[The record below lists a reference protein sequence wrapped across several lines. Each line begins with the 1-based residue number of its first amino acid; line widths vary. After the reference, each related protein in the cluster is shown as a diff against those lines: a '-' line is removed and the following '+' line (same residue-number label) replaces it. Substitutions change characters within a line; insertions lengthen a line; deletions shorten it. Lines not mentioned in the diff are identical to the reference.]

1 MGLIIIHSC
10 DFFQH
15 YLTAADQVRQLLAV
29 TTCLHV
35 KTATTKVRL
44 HSDINANSEVQSEVT
59 GNGSASNNQ
68 IPETK
73 QCNECEETFSS
84 KEELKQHFENEH
96 SFSCTMCN
104 SNGSTQITMERH
116 ILDAHV
122 KKNKSG
128 KFTCDECSIEV
139 KTKEE
144 LWDHYQKKHKLDE
157 SNNAISTDKD
167 SSETC
172 SLKSELKALK
182 SNFKRLEGLFKDT
195 LDEGEKTKAEYQ
207 AKLLEAT
214 EEVRV
219 LKSDNTALKERID
232 ILYKLAKSYLDRFE
246 PSTSDRTPEQE
257 KKVVISDEV
266 EVLEDSRSTTPSLNA
281 WTKSKVRGFKKTSP
295 LSPNTEQEQIEDNG
309 SSNVMQDIQP
319 HQVNDQSRK
328 TSDSPDQTS
337 DSNSV
342 KSYCHFF
349 SNYGHCA
356 C

>member
-1 MGLIIIHSC
+1 M
-10 DFFQH
+10 
-15 YLTAADQVRQLLAV
+15 
-29 TTCLHV
+29 
-35 KTATTKVRL
+35 
-44 HSDINANSEVQSEVT
+44 
-59 GNGSASNNQ
+59 
-68 IPETK
+68 
-73 QCNECEETFSS
+73 
-84 KEELKQHFENEH
+84 
-96 SFSCTMCN
+96 
-104 SNGSTQITMERH
+104 
-116 ILDAHV
+116 
-122 KKNKSG
+122 
-128 KFTCDECSIEV
+128 
-139 KTKEE
+139 
-144 LWDHYQKKHKLDE
+144 
-157 SNNAISTDKD
+157 
-167 SSETC
+167 
-172 SLKSELKALK
+172 
-182 SNFKRLEGLFKDT
+182 FKDT

-342 KSYCHFF
+342 RSYSHLF
-349 SNYGHCA
+349 SNYGYCA
-356 C
+356 YEQRTKNKCKFEHLANVPVCQNGTACTLFKCMFKHPNSDAQKKHFLGLKSNPSQSNPWQVMPVWWGPNQGINNLQYPNINPWMFLNQNQQFLGNYQSQQQMNPQN